1 MVSLNTI
8 LAIGG
13 LGAAYLIF
21 KNLDEREID
30 GITINWQPKWIPGF
44 YIGYAYSRQFYRHAT
59 DALGETIN
67 FFSKDLPKQ
76 EIGSMFFR
84 FSLA

>member
-21 KNLDEREID
+21 KNL
-30 GITINWQPKWIPGF
+30 GGAA
-44 YIGYAYSRQFYRHAT
+44 G
-59 DALGETIN
+59 
-67 FFSKDLPKQ
+67 
-76 EIGSMFFR
+76 IGSSIGGGFGGAVDFFNNGAMVAMVAVVVVQ
-84 FSLA
+84 LQLETL